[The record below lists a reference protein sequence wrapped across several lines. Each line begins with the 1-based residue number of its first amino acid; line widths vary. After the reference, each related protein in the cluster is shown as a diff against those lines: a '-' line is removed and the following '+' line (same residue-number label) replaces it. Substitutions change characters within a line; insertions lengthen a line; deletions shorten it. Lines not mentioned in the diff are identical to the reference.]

1 MNKFVAQAV
10 EYTEAYKRNAAASP
24 ALREAMCLKA
34 QYPAILEPLRAKDV
48 FAGCRSGGE
57 IVYTGTIRWF
67 SYPGYTPEHKV
78 AGKQGGYCFDFS
90 AMERYGHSEEDKCA
104 IEELTA
110 FWDRECSVGVLFSPD
125 STVRKSAPEGNSV
138 DGRNIGFCMAMDFD
152 ALVRRGIPG
161 LRSDV
166 MERKAQAAKAHDDT
180 SFCDGLLIALDV
192 FCDVCAWYSQQARD
206 VSRGAADAGE
216 RQRFSGM
223 ADDLDGLQKNE
234 VGSFRQAI
242 QLVWLYNLI
251 ASGKHIEWPRLD
263 VALGDWYAH
272 DIDNGV
278 IDEAEALRLLCGFW
292 RLIHEN
298 GEAAVCR
305 ITVGGRGRRNEA
317 NADRFA
323 LAAMEAT
330 RRVRLVTP
338 QLTLRLCKGQN
349 AKLLDCAYEVIGEGC
364 VYPMLYNDDVVIPGV
379 MQSLHADEKTAE
391 QYFPLGC
398 GEYMLA
404 RVSPSLLDL
413 NWNIPRALD
422 AALRNGSNAEGCKIG
437 IETGDAKAFSTFDEL
452 YHAFMRQIEY
462 SARLGVGQYEDI
474 CALFKGRVP
483 FLFAS
488 LLTYDCL
495 ERNRQLFD
503 GGLRYVGGCL
513 MGHGFTNAAD
523 SLTAIKQEVYGRKN
537 LSLEQLIQVQDNDF
551 QGEEALHKRLLGAP
565 KFGNDDFE
573 SDALFSRMWKD
584 IHDIVFRAHIGSSLD
599 FLTASCVNPGGY
611 YMGRD
616 TGATADGRRA
626 GEPFA
631 IGNSPTAGRDQKGIT
646 ALCNSV
652 AKVSPVNGGATTN
665 FKLSHELFKPSPQ
678 YVKAIFGVYFASGG
692 QHATLTVVNQDDLKA
707 AMKEPGKYPHI
718 IVRLG
723 GWSARFIDLERDVQ
737 DEILRR
743 TFYA

>member
-10 EYTEAYKRNAAASP
+10 AVTEIYRRYAGESP
-24 ALREAMCLKA
+24 ALREAMCLKT
-34 QYPAILEPLRAKDV
+34 QYPAILEPLRSKDV

-67 SYPGYTPEHKV
+67 PYPGYSAERKV

-90 AMERYGHSEEDKCA
+90 AMERYGHSEADCGA
-104 IEELTA
+104 IEALTS
-110 FWDRECSVGVLFSPD
+110 FWKAESSVGVLLAPD
-125 STVRKSAPEGNSV
+125 SPVRKAPMEGNSV
-138 DGRNIGFCMAMDFD
+138 DGSNIGFCMALDFD

-161 LRSDV
+161 LRADV
-166 MERKAQAAKAHDDT
+166 LARRARAEESHDDT

-192 FCDVCAWYSQQARD
+192 FCDVCAWYSQQARE
-206 VSRGAADAGE
+206 VSHGAAEAGE
-216 RQRFSGM
+216 RLRFSAM
-223 ADDLDGLQKNE
+223 ADDLDRLRKNE

-278 IDEAEALRLLCGFW
+278 MDEEEAQRLLCGFW
-292 RLIHEN
+292 RLINEN

-349 AKLLDCAYEVIGEGC
+349 AKLLDRAYEVIGEGC
-364 VYPMLYNDDVVIPGV
+364 VYPMLYNDDIVIPGV
-379 MQSLHADEKTAE
+379 MQSLHADEKAAE

-404 RVSPSLLDL
+404 HVSPSLLDL

-422 AALRNGSNAEGCKIG
+422 AALRNGRSADGRTIG
-437 IETGDAKAFSTFDEL
+437 IETGNAKAYATFDEL
-452 YHAFMRQIEY
+452 YSAFMRQIDY
-462 SARLGVGQYEDI
+462 SAQLGIGKYEDI
-474 CALFKGRVP
+474 CSLYKGRVP

-488 LLTYDCL
+488 LLTQDCL
-495 ERNRQLFD
+495 DRNRALFD

-523 SLTAIKQEVYGRKN
+523 SLTAIKQEVYDRKSI
-537 LSLEQLIQVQDNDF
+537 SLEQLIQAQDNNF
-551 QGEEALHKRLLGAP
+551 KGEEALRKRLLSAP
-565 KFGNDDFE
+565 KFGNDDPEADSVFN
-573 SDALFSRMWKD
+573 RMWSD
-584 IHDIVFRAHIGSSLD
+584 IHHAVASAHIGSCLD

-616 TGATADGRRA
+616 TGATADGRLA

-652 AKVSPVNGGATTN
+652 SKVSPVNGGATTN

-678 YVKAIFGVYFASGG
+678 YVKAIFGVYFGSGG

-707 AMKEPGKYPHI
+707 AMKEPAKYAHI

-737 DEILRR
+737 DEILHR
-743 TFYA
+743 TFYS